1 MKPKISL
8 FVRSLQYTILK
19 SQSFMSKHKVNG

>member
-8 FVRSLQYTILK
+8 FVWSLQYTIFKL
-19 SQSFMSKHKVNG
+19 QSFMSKHKVNG

>member
-8 FVRSLQYTILK
+8 FVSSLQYKIVKL
-19 SQSFMSKHKVNG
+19 QSFMSKHKVNG